1 MSADNTLEI
10 DVLAMVAKGTDPAW
24 RASASGY
31 LALFTADPTETGSLA
46 AECADSGYA
55 RLLITKSTLGPQ
67 FIGVLGIPGIG
78 ADLCALLNQVPH
90 VIRQRL
96 LAVQVITVLQVF
108 KAPAFFAAPLGG
120 LHQKCVCH
128 RRSFSLRPQRA

>member
-55 RLLITKSTLGPQ
+55 RLLITKSTLGAFRRGREWHPVRWPRPAQ
-67 FIGVLGIPGIG
+67 GKRPALVVVNVPVVNLIFQPGG
-78 ADLCALLNQVPH
+78 CNRLAASRQQNHRAVFRCRLN
-90 VIRQRL
+90 RL
-96 LAVQVITVLQVF
+96 
-108 KAPAFFAAPLGG
+108 P
-120 LHQKCVCH
+120 CH
-128 RRSFSLRPQRA
+128 L